1 LKSRSHSTLAGVDG
15 CPGGWI
21 AVIAEGRL
29 KVRGALFR
37 TFGELLEALPSSAL
51 VAVDIPIGLSETGP
65 RACDMEA
72 RRLLGRPRG
81 SSVFPAPSRAWLN
94 ARSYEDA
101 CRLRT
106 ISEGK
111 KVSRQAFGI
120 LRKVRE
126 VDELLRASPA
136 LRRRVIEV
144 HPELS
149 FSQWKGG
156 PLRHN
161 KKQPLGRIE
170 REKLID
176 RNWPGARARLWQTL
190 DRSLFARDDL
200 NDAFA
205 TLWTAARFRTQGAIA
220 LPQDAHQT
228 DRHAIPMRIVA

>member
-1 LKSRSHSTLAGVDG
+1 
-15 CPGGWI
+15 
-21 AVIAEGRL
+21 
-29 KVRGALFR
+29 
-37 TFGELLEALPSSAL
+37 
-51 VAVDIPIGLSETGP
+51 
-65 RACDMEA
+65 
-72 RRLLGRPRG
+72 
-81 SSVFPAPSRAWLN
+81 VFPAPSRAWLN

-106 ISEGK
+106 IHERK

-126 VDELLRASPA
+126 VDGLLRASLA

-149 FSQWKGG
+149 FAQWNGG

-161 KKQPLGRIE
+161 KKQPGGRLE
-170 REKLID
+170 REQLID
-176 RNWPGARARLWQTL
+176 SRWPGARVRLWQTL
-190 DRSLFARDDL
+190 DRSRFARDDL

-205 TLWTAARFRTQGAIA
+205 TLWTASRFRTQGTALV

-228 DRHAIPMRIVA
+228 DRHGIPMRIVA